1 MKHYLKRYAIII
13 LPIIAIIVTLVACK
27 KDRLTD
33 PQNDGKSVNELAIQS
48 SEYIVKRINDFDK
61 QIRQIKQ
68 GICRGDHSVDIDS
81 ALWNIE
87 SLFNASFSFP
97 ERNYVEKRTQELSCT
112 IKVYDGKYVMMND
125 VSDLYD
131 DIIGLVREAYRNDG
145 IVADKSL
152 MSIVV
157 KRGEIFSDELKVK
170 LLVISGR
177 AAQKQSNLKIKQWGP
192 FKDDECWYFGE
203 YGGSCEDPDIL
214 YDAAKALEDAVNFY
228 YGNEKEE
235 SNVYRNIYVGMTN
248 VSLSGNEYWNDK
260 LDDYY
265 IFYKVNC
272 PKSSLYLDSQSLN
285 KYYHNIVDVIFR
297 LIPNDAKYS
306 SILSQCSDFMEI
318 NIDGLFML
326 DGNNKVYNHNAD
338 ILYGTKYMV
347 LKSQML
353 QPKDLLD

>member
-1 MKHYLKRYAIII
+1 MVEGGGVEGR
-13 LPIIAIIVTLVACK
+13 VVEG
-27 KDRLTD
+27 R
-33 PQNDGKSVNELAIQS
+33 
-48 SEYIVKRINDFDK
+48 VKR
-61 QIRQIKQ
+61 R
-68 GICRGDHSVDIDS
+68 H
-81 ALWNIE
+81 
-87 SLFNASFSFP
+87 
-97 ERNYVEKRTQELSCT
+97 
-112 IKVYDGKYVMMND
+112 
-125 VSDLYD
+125 
-131 DIIGLVREAYRNDG
+131 
-145 IVADKSL
+145 
-152 MSIVV
+152 
-157 KRGEIFSDELKVK
+157 
-170 LLVISGR
+170 
-177 AAQKQSNLKIKQWGP
+177 
-192 FKDDECWYFGE
+192 FGE